1 MIDLGT
7 CSKCPT
13 VRSPETCYK
22 QKGGRAGLHSWCK
35 QCVQAA
41 RKQRTRKPQKRNW
54 LLHTRY
60 RLTPEQVDK
69 MRADQGGLCGICRRP
84 MKRECIDHDHKTRK
98 VRGLLCHGCN
108 IKLPSVENDEY
119 RVAAI
124 EYLEK
129 HR

>member
-1 MIDLGT
+1 
-7 CSKCPT
+7 
-13 VRSPETCYK
+13 
-22 QKGGRAGLHSWCK
+22 
-35 QCVQAA
+35 
-41 RKQRTRKPQKRNW
+41 
-54 LLHTRY
+54 
-60 RLTPEQVDK
+60 